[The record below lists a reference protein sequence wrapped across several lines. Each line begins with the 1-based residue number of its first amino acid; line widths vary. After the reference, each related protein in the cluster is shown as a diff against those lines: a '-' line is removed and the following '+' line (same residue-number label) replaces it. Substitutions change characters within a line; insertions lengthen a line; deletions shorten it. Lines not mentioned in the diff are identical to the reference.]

1 MAKKDTK
8 AANPKPKGSK
18 SPKSGSGSKT
28 VRKVAKKA
36 SRLASNPIV
45 AEVVAATLVAA
56 AAAIRDPKKA
66 RAMATAA
73 GEELKSAAEGAK
85 KTGDAWWQLAMDV
98 AARSI
103 DALGGADA
111 KSNKKSK
118 KKKK

>member
-8 AANPKPKGSK
+8 AKDKAVKP
-18 SPKSGSGSKT
+18 GSGSKT

-36 SRLASNPIV
+36 GKLASNPIV

-73 GEELKSAAEGAK
+73 GDELKSAAEGAK
-85 KTGDAWWQLAMDV
+85 KGADAWWQLAMDI
-98 AARSI
+98 ASRSI
-103 DALGGADA
+103 DALGDKGG
-111 KSNKKSK
+111 KPEKKGK
-118 KKKK
+118 KKK